1 MIAGANIFGF
11 IMENVIRENF
21 PDSNVSIYEVP
32 QTFLDSNFP
41 HTARNREDFISI
53 IGFVAA
59 CGNINPVLKRSS
71 FVMNPKTF
79 ALV

>member
-41 HTARNREDFISI
+41 DTARNREDFISDSSLR
-53 IGFVAA
+53 VA
-59 CGNINPVLKRSS
+59 
-71 FVMNPKTF
+71 T
-79 ALV
+79 